1 LFNSIYTTGLTGFL
15 GKSLKPHLLSSY
27 DQIINFTRRNSI
39 QVIRIDSEIE
49 QNISDSFFDLNPGEI
64 FLNLAT
70 LYNPNPANIKD
81 LENLIES
88 NIFFPARTL
97 NNIADLKIINALSYT
112 QLLDFKNQNIYSLTK
127 EILKR
132 FYEIQSSNIIN
143 VYLFDTF
150 GSGDTRNKVT
160 DVFIKRALLN
170 KQIEIPENEIRI
182 NLSDSEA
189 VCISLMDSF
198 KLDPGNYS
206 IYSSNTISLES
217 LAMKII
223 SLCNKNAQIN
233 KKNLGT
239 DFFGLIQHFPKN
251 IYREP
256 KGYNFTD
263 SLEKR
268 IREIHHNINDNDS

>member
-1 LFNSIYTTGLTGFL
+1 MTGFL

-49 QNISDSFFDLNPGEI
+49 QNISDNFFDLNPGKI

-70 LYNPNPANIKD
+70 LYNPNPTNIHD

-97 NNIADLKIINALSYT
+97 NNISDLKIINALSYT

-127 EILKR
+127 EILKK
-132 FYEIQSSNIIN
+132 FFEIQSSNIVN

-170 KQIEIPENEIRI
+170 KPIEIPKNEIRI

-189 VCISLMDSF
+189 VCTSLMDSL

-223 SLCNKNAQIN
+223 SLCNKNVQIN
-233 KKNLGT
+233 KKSLGT
-239 DFFGLIQHFPKN
+239 DFFGLIQYFPKN

-256 KGYNFTD
+256 EGYNFID

-268 IREIHHNINDNDS
+268 IREIHYNINDNDS

>member
-1 LFNSIYTTGLTGFL
+1 MFNSIYTTGLTGFL

-189 VCISLMDSF
+189 VCISLIDSF

>member
-1 LFNSIYTTGLTGFL
+1 MFNSIYTTGLTGFL

>member
-1 LFNSIYTTGLTGFL
+1 MLNSIYTTGLTGFL
-15 GKSLKPHLLSSY
+15 GKSLKPHLLNSY
-27 DQIINFTRRNSI
+27 DQIINFTRNNSI
-39 QVIRIDSEIE
+39 QIISNDSEIE
-49 QNISDSFFDLNPGEI
+49 QNISDDFFDLNPGNI

-70 LYNPNPANIKD
+70 LYIPNPTNIQE

-88 NIFFPARTL
+88 NILFPARTL
-97 NNIADLKIINALSYT
+97 NNFKDLKIINALSYT

-132 FYEIQSSNIIN
+132 FYEIQSSNIVN

-160 DVFIKRALLN
+160 DVFIKRVLSN
-170 KQIEIPENEIRI
+170 QPIQIPENEIRV

-198 KLDPGNYS
+198 MLDAGNYS
-206 IYSSNTISLES
+206 IYSPNTISLES
-217 LAMKII
+217 LAMQII
-223 SLCNKNAQIN
+223 SLCNKNVQIN
-233 KKNLGT
+233 KKNFGT
-239 DFFGLIQHFPKN
+239 DFFGLIQHFPRN

-256 KGYNFTD
+256 KGHKFNI

-268 IREIHHNINDNDS
+268 IKEIHNNIHDNDL